1 MSDVLQKM
9 LNGDSLEDAKKGKI
23 VYLDVDEL
31 KPNPL
36 NTATIHEIDELA
48 VNIDEG
54 GLLQP
59 LIVMKKNGEYV
70 IHSGHRRYEAIKRL
84 FDQGK
89 TISYMGKQ
97 FDFEIPC
104 IVYNT
109 PFENDVDEQ
118 ISLMRSNSYRHY
130 TKEEREAVVK
140 EAHRLYEQLPE
151 DKKPSGREREWI
163 TNLTGIS
170 DGLVKNILASLNQEI
185 SMNEQKEDA
194 GQIAPDEGEDV
205 VDIKKEAKKL
215 IKSMNKLADQIEK
228 KAFSKSDLDENTKQN
243 FTDAVGILM
252 EVLMKSSY

>member
-1 MSDVLQKM
+1 
-9 LNGDSLEDAKKGKI
+9 
-23 VYLDVDEL
+23 
-31 KPNPL
+31 
-36 NTATIHEIDELA
+36 
-48 VNIDEG
+48 
-54 GLLQP
+54 
-59 LIVMKKNGEYV
+59 
-70 IHSGHRRYEAIKRL
+70 
-84 FDQGK
+84 
-89 TISYMGKQ
+89 MGKQ

-109 PFENDVDEQ
+109 LFENDVDEQ

>member
-36 NTATIHEIDELA
+36 NTASIHEIDELA
-48 VNIDEG
+48 ANINEG

-59 LIVMKKNGEYV
+59 LIVMRKNNSYV
-70 IHSGHRRYEAIKRL
+70 IHSGHRRYEAIKKI
-84 FDQGK
+84 FAQGK
-89 TISYMGKQ
+89 TIDYVGKQ
-97 FDFEIPC
+97 FEYEIPC
-104 IVYNT
+104 IVYGSL
-109 PFENDVDEQ
+109 FKNDVDEQ

-130 TKEEREAVVK
+130 TKEERIEVVT
-140 EAHRLYEQLPE
+140 EAHKLYEQLSDE
-151 DKKPSGREREWI
+151 EKPSGREREWI

-185 SMNEQKEDA
+185 AEEDSS
-194 GQIAPDEGEDV
+194 GQIAPEEGEDV
-205 VDIKKEAKKL
+205 VDIKREAKKL